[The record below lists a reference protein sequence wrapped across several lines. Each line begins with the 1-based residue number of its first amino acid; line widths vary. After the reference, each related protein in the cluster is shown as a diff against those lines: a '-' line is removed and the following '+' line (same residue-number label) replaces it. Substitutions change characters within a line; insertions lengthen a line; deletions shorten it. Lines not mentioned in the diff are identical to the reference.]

1 MRNRALSL
9 AFVLALA
16 AGLTGTFG
24 LQASGDHKAPPGPY
38 SANTETSGH
47 VGQVF
52 GTGTWSHISNFPAN
66 PGSDFA
72 LFRRNRELYASSGT
86 LGQGDA
92 QFVGQRI
99 TQLTTNQGTVVN
111 PTWIADHAS
120 ASCTL
125 GSTGVTGLQHDAA
138 AVGMFRTTSRP
149 TSIPGVQ
156 TLDTQLIVD
165 TTDATGRC
173 HDAGNGGLELIDI
186 TNITQP

>member
-1 MRNRALSL
+1 MRTRSVT
-9 AFVLALA
+9 AFSVLCIA
-16 AGLTGTFG
+16 AGTFIAVG
-24 LQASGDHKAPPGPY
+24 PPAGADHKAPPGPF
-38 SANTETSGH
+38 SSTTETTQAG
-47 VGQVF
+47 VPF
-52 GTGTWSHISNFPAN
+52 GTGTWTHITNFPAN

-138 AVGMFRTTSRP
+138 AVGMLRTTSRP
-149 TSIPGVQ
+149 TSIPG
-156 TLDTQLIVD
+156 
-165 TTDATGRC
+165 
-173 HDAGNGGLELIDI
+173 
-186 TNITQP
+186 